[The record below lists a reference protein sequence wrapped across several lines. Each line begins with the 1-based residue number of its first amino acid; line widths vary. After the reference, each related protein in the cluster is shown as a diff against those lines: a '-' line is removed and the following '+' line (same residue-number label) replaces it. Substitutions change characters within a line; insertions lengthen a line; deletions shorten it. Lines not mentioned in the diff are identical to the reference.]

1 MNNMKKYL
9 FMTLLLLLSMVAQAQ
24 IPAEVTEIMK
34 KSAEKFKNNNGL
46 EFDMKLHV
54 GAVIVSMNGTMKI
67 CKKGD
72 KSFSVMKLK
81 VKGHEMYR
89 EMGYDGT
96 QTWSYQKAVDEEE
109 RDTLTIIKGQKK
121 KKEKF
126 SINMGLDK
134 EYKNAKLKTTDK
146 FYEITFTGP
155 LKKDTP
161 KKSIVRI
168 VKDTYMLHEYETKV
182 SIASMKM
189 TVTKIK
195 LGVSDN
201 LFVFDQS
208 KYPNAVVVRK

>member
-1 MNNMKKYL
+1 MKQIL
-9 FMTLLLLLSMVAQAQ
+9 VLLLLQLCMAVQAQ
-24 IPAEVTEIMK
+24 IPAEVTEIMN

-46 EFDMKLHV
+46 EVDMKLHV
-54 GAVIVSMNGTMKI
+54 GAVIMSMDGTMKI
-67 CKKGD
+67 CTKGD
-72 KSFSVMKLK
+72 KAFSVMNFK

-89 EMGYDGT
+89 ETGYDGT
-96 QTWSYQKAVDEEE
+96 QTWSYEKAVDEEE
-109 RDTLTIIKGQKK
+109 RDTLTITKGAQK

-126 SINMGLDK
+126 SVNMGLDK
-134 EYKNAKLKTTDK
+134 EYKKAKLKTTDK

-155 LKKDTP
+155 LKKETP

-168 VKDTYMLHEYETKV
+168 VKDTYMLHQYETKV
-182 SIASMKM
+182 SIATMKM

-201 LFVFDQS
+201 IFVFDPK

>member
-1 MNNMKKYL
+1 MKQIL
-9 FMTLLLLLSMVAQAQ
+9 ILLLLQLCVAVQAQ
-24 IPAEVTEIMK
+24 IPEEVKDIMK
-34 KSAEKFKNNNGL
+34 KSAEKFKNDNGL
-46 EFDMKLHV
+46 ELDMKLHV
-54 GAVIVSMNGTMKI
+54 GAVIMSMDGTMKV

-72 KSFSVMKLK
+72 KSFSAMKMK

-89 EMGYDGT
+89 ETGYDGT
-96 QTWSYQKAVDEEE
+96 QTWTYGKAVDEEE
-109 RDTLTIIKGQKK
+109 RDTLTITKGAQK

-126 SINMGLDK
+126 SVNMGLDK

-201 LFVFDQS
+201 LFVFDPK

>member
-1 MNNMKKYL
+1 MKQIL
-9 FMTLLLLLSMVAQAQ
+9 ILLMLQLCVAVQAQ
-24 IPAEVTEIMK
+24 IPEEVKDIMK
-34 KSAEKFKNNNGL
+34 KSAEKFKNDNGL
-46 EFDMKLHV
+46 EIDMKLHV
-54 GAVIVSMNGTMKI
+54 GAVIMSMDGTMKI

-72 KSFSVMKLK
+72 KSFSVLSMK

-89 EMGYDGT
+89 ETGYDGT
-96 QTWSYQKAVDEEE
+96 QTWTYGKAVDEEE
-109 RDTLTIIKGQKK
+109 RDTLTITKGAQK

-126 SINMGLDK
+126 SVDLGLDK
-134 EYKNAKLKTTDK
+134 EYKKAKLKITDK

-182 SIASMKM
+182 SIAKMKM

-195 LGVSDN
+195 LGLSDN
-201 LFVFDQS
+201 VFFFNPK